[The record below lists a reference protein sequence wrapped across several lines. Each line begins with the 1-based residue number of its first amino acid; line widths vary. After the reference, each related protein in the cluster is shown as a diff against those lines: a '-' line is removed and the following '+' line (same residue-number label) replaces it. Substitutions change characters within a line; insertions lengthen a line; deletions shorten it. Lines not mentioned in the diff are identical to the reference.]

1 MAVSRCPG
9 PGRVRVLLLIAL
21 GLSAGAGGGLLTAC
35 TAGPTAPS
43 PVQPSASSPSASSTS
58 APSTPAPS
66 TPAPSTSSSQSS
78 APAPSPSVADVL
90 TIVVD
95 DGSGTTTTWQLSC
108 DPPGG
113 THPDPDAAC
122 RALEARGRTALP
134 AVARDRVCSQVYG
147 GAQTATVSG
156 RWQGR
161 TVRSSFSLRNGCE
174 ISRWKM
180 LEGLLPPA
188 GA

>member
-1 MAVSRCPG
+1 MTVPRGAG

-35 TAGPTAPS
+35 TAGPAGPS
-43 PVQPSASSPSASSTS
+43 PGQPSAS
-58 APSTPAPS
+58 APSPTPDSPAPS
-66 TPAPSTSSSQSS
+66 QAP
-78 APAPSPSVADVL
+78 DVL

-122 RALEARGRTALP
+122 RALGARGRTALP

-147 GAQTATVSG
+147 GAQTATISG